1 MKTNSSIV
9 FFLTKSLFLGF
20 GVSLLFLEMDKDCY
34 IGAILGLILGL
45 ILNFGYT
52 YIIREKKEKSLKD
65 ILKNDKILGFI
76 TRVLLFLTSFIILI
90 YILVIYKIFVTSF
103 LLVNTPA
110 IYVTIPFIIL
120 GAYCAFK
127 GLRVISRVAGSL
139 LPLSIILS
147 IITFISLT
155 GYCETTNFLP
165 ILTSRPFNI
174 LTTALTFAGISSLP
188 NILTLHFNKDT
199 KGYIKMYILASMIL
213 ILTLIY
219 VNGVFGEAL
228 VKIFRF
234 PEYMIL
240 KQLKLLNFIEKVE
253 NILSI
258 AWAFDLFIT
267 CSMAIFSMKEL
278 LPKKKSKLITSIILA
293 TTIYFTDK
301 VFAFNYI
308 NELKIYYILPY
319 ISVIIPIITIL
330 LMLYLV
336 KKKKN

>member
-20 GVSLLFLEMDKDCY
+20 GMSLLFLEMDKDCY

-52 YIIREKKEKSLKD
+52 YIIKEKKEKSLKD

-234 PEYMIL
+234 PEYMVL

-258 AWAFDLFIT
+258 TWAFDLFIT
-267 CSMAIFSMKEL
+267 CSMTIFSMKEL
-278 LPKKKSKLITSIILA
+278 LPKKKNKLVTGLILA
-293 TTIYFTDK
+293 ITIYIIDK